1 MLYHV
6 TIGGRTITVE
16 LSEGRAIVDGA
27 DVERSELLALGAD
40 GAHQLMTGASS
51 TAFIARSPQS
61 GTWDLLI
68 EGRRLTA
75 EVVDERTRAIRALTR
90 ATSGPAGPRPIR
102 APMPGMI
109 VRIEAAV
116 GDAVQPGQGVL
127 IMEAM
132 KMENELRADAAGV
145 VSRIHVAPG
154 QAVEKGAVL
163 VEFQAEEAGGNG

>member
-6 TIGGRTITVE
+6 TIGGRTVTVE
-16 LSEGRAIVDGA
+16 LAEGRAVVDG
-27 DVERSELLALGAD
+27 VEVDRSELIALGN
-40 GAHQLMTGASS
+40 GSHQLMAGASS
-51 TAFIARSPQS
+51 TAFIAHPQHA
-61 GTWDLLI
+61 GVWDLHI
-68 EGRRLTA
+68 EGRRLSA

-90 ATSGPAGPRPIR
+90 AAAGPVGPRPIK

-116 GDAVQPGQGVL
+116 GDAVKPGQGVL

-132 KMENELRADAAGV
+132 KMENELRADAPGTI
-145 VSRIHVAPG
+145 SRIHVAPG

-163 VEFQAEEAGGNG
+163 VEFQAEEAASDG